1 MHSATG
7 DRQFDAESSSV
18 ASSSDG
24 IINKKTKWQKIQG
37 NLEGLLIDSFI
48 FWR

>member
-1 MHSATG
+1 MIHSATS

-24 IINKKTKWQKIQG
+24 MINKKTKWQTIQG
-37 NLEGLLIDSFI
+37 NLEGLLFMNL
-48 FWR
+48 W